1 MVERSY
7 QVLAR
12 TWRPRKF
19 DQVVGQAAIVRT
31 LSNALEQGRVAHAY
45 CFSGIRGVG
54 KTTIAR
60 LLAKGLN
67 CRSVE
72 APTASPCGTCEA
84 CVEIEESRNLDVVEM
99 DAASQTGVDDIR
111 QLNEFARYTPSRDR
125 YRVFIIDEAHMLS
138 ASAFN
143 ALLKTL
149 EEPPPHVVFLL
160 ATTEPHKI
168 LATVL
173 SRCQHY
179 PLGRISQAEI
189 TARLREIVEA
199 EKVTL
204 SDDGLSMVAIAADG
218 SLRDAQSLLDKLIA
232 FGGDEVDD
240 ETVVSLLGLVDRELL
255 FTTVDL
261 LAEQDLAGV
270 LGFVNRMV
278 EQGVDLHQ
286 FVLDMLGHLRALLVV
301 ATVSDPSDI
310 LHLPD
315 GDLERLQVQA
325 QRFGLDDLDRAFALL
340 SASEYRIKQSE
351 VPRYELE
358 IVLSRLAR
366 MPRLEPIE
374 SLIAQLRG
382 GAAPRPAGPASF
394 AGGGAGSASGAGG
407 GAGRSGGGKLFS
419 APASHGDRPSASA
432 ARPASQEAAAGVE
445 TQPLREPPPWGPPP
459 DLPPEPVAP
468 AAGMTVAATPAAVSS
483 DSTGTAPPAAASSST
498 APSGSEVRII
508 VDRIRADKPLIA
520 KIVER
525 ADSAELRDDT
535 LFLSFQ
541 ESGGIFRARLRDRA
555 ALAAIE
561 EAAEAALGRKIRV
574 VAGFN
579 EESGA
584 AGAGPAGAALEAPP
598 IEEEGPVGATPPAG
612 PTGGPAS
619 RNAHERQRDELWK
632 RAEGEPLVQQF
643 VDALRGNLIDVED
656 M

>member
-1 MVERSY
+1 MADHNY

-12 TWRPRKF
+12 KWRPQKF

-67 CRSVE
+67 CRNAES
-72 APTASPCGTCEA
+72 PTATPCGECEA

-125 YRVFIIDEAHMLS
+125 FRVFIIDEAHMLS
-138 ASAFN
+138 ANAFN

-149 EEPPPHVVFLL
+149 EEPPSHVIFML

-168 LATVL
+168 LQTVL

-189 TARLREIVEA
+189 TARLREIVDTEQVA
-199 EKVTL
+199 L
-204 SDDGLSMVAIAADG
+204 SDDGLAMVAISADG

-232 FGGDEVDD
+232 FGGDEIDN
-240 ETVVSLLGLVDRELL
+240 ETVVSLLGMVDRELL
-255 FTTVDL
+255 FSTADL
-261 LAEQDLAGV
+261 LAAQDLAGV

-286 FVLDMLGHLRALLVV
+286 FVLDLMGHLRALVVV
-301 ATVSDPSDI
+301 ATVNDAAEI

-315 GDLERLQVQA
+315 GDLERLQAQA
-325 QRFGLDDLDRAFALL
+325 QNFEIDDLDRAFALL

-358 IVLSRLAR
+358 MVLSRLAR
-366 MPRLEPIE
+366 MPRLEPIA
-374 SLIAQLRG
+374 SLIAQLRSGSG
-382 GAAPRPAGPASF
+382 GEGGGSPSGSGS
-394 AGGGAGSASGAGG
+394 GGGAGSRRGG
-407 GAGRSGGGKLFS
+407 PGRTAS
-419 APASHGDRPSASA
+419 APRKQASPAPHSAAPVAAPAPPAAAASATAKTEPDAAAIAAPSAP
-432 ARPASQEAAAGVE
+432 RE
-445 TQPLREPPPWGPPP
+445 TAPKGA
-459 DLPPEPVAP
+459 PVAP
-468 AAGMTVAATPAAVSS
+468 PAPQPQPQPEPQATPPAADQPIRPLAS
-483 DSTGTAPPAAASSST
+483 DSTAPPAAAAPAST
-498 APSGSEVRII
+498 TATGGSEVRII

-525 ADSAELRDDT
+525 ADVAELREDT
-535 LFLSFQ
+535 LFLTFHD
-541 ESGGIFRARLRDRA
+541 SGGIFRARLRDRA

-561 EAAEAALGRKIRV
+561 DAAEAALGRKIKV
-574 VAGFN
+574 VAGF
-579 EESGA
+579 G
-584 AGAGPAGAALEAPP
+584 G
-598 IEEEGPVGATPPAG
+598 EEGVADEADELGEANSSTTAADEADE
-612 PTGGPAS
+612 AS
-619 RNAHERQRDELWK
+619 GREKDELWK

-656 M
+656 Q